1 MDETAHFFT
10 EDFDHK
16 RKGTGVDEGVA
27 IFLNLLVSCS
37 CWSVID
43 GVVLTVAD
51 GDFFIAIVFYIF
63 LTLFGTLAYLMFNS
77 EQNYT
82 LHAKVPE
89 VLSLAITCV
98 GSWGTVNSIVSM
110 LAKQSSRTETAI
122 HFTIV
127 VVASIAIFVH
137 HRYRRQNFI
146 FDLILR

>member
-1 MDETAHFFT
+1 MDEATHFFS

-16 RKGTGVDEGVA
+16 RKAAGVDEWVA

-77 EQNYT
+77 EHNHAI
-82 LHAKVPE
+82 HAKVPE

-98 GSWGTVNSIVSM
+98 GSWGTINSIVSM
-110 LAKQSSRTETAI
+110 VAKQSSRTETAI
-122 HFTIV
+122 HFAIV
-127 VVASIAIFVH
+127 VLASMAIFLH
-137 HRYRRQNFI
+137 HRYRRPNFI